1 MDSAFYSAF
10 AGFSARVQALDV
22 VANNLANAGTNG
34 FKAQHA
40 FYRSFSEWL
49 QPATDN
55 PMNLAVNQY
64 GVLGGT
70 RMDLSQGTALPTGND
85 TDVALQGTGFIAVL
99 TAAGVR
105 YTRDGSFVLDK
116 NRNLVTQKG
125 EQVLSEQP
133 NGRIQPIQLPAG
145 TGKMN
150 ISADGSISVN
160 GALVAKLRIE
170 DFPTG
175 TPLKQ
180 EGASNLAA
188 PDGTAKPATNVSV
201 LQGSL
206 EASNSDTVTSTVAV
220 LDLERSAQTFEKA
233 LSIMHNE
240 FNKTAATDI
249 GRI

>member
-1 MDSAFYSAF
+1 MNSGFYSAY
-10 AGFSARVQALDV
+10 AGFAARVQALDV
-22 VANNLANAGTNG
+22 VANNLANASTNG
-34 FKAQHA
+34 FKAQHT

-49 QPATDN
+49 QTTPNN

-70 RMDLSQGTALPTGND
+70 RLDLSQGTALVTGND
-85 TDVALQGTGFIAVL
+85 SDVALQGTGFIAVL
-99 TAAGVR
+99 TSAGIR
-105 YTRDGSFVLDK
+105 YTRDGSFVIDK

-125 EQVLSEQP
+125 DQVLSEQL
-133 NGRIQPIQLPAG
+133 NGRIQPIQLPPG
-145 TGKMN
+145 TGKMT
-150 ISADGSISVN
+150 ISTDGSVSVD

-170 DFPTG
+170 DFAPG
-175 TPLKQ
+175 TQLTQ
-180 EGASNLAA
+180 EGASNLVA
-188 PDGTAKPATNVSV
+188 PNGAAKPATNVSV

-206 EASNSDTVTSTVAV
+206 EASNSDVVRSTTAI
-220 LDLERSAQTFEKA
+220 LDLERTAQTFEKA

>member
-1 MDSAFYSAF
+1 MNSGFYSAY
-10 AGFSARVQALDV
+10 AGFAARVQALDV
-22 VANNLANAGTNG
+22 VANNLANASTNG
-34 FKAQHA
+34 FKAQHT

-49 QPATDN
+49 QTTPNN

-70 RMDLSQGTALPTGND
+70 RLDLS
-85 TDVALQGTGFIAVL
+85 QGTGFIAVL
-99 TAAGVR
+99 TSAGIR
-105 YTRDGSFVLDK
+105 YTRDGSFVIDK

-125 EQVLSEQP
+125 DQVLSEQL
-133 NGRIQPIQLPAG
+133 NGRIQPIQLPPG
-145 TGKMN
+145 TGKMT
-150 ISADGSISVN
+150 ISTDGSVSVD

-170 DFPTG
+170 DFAPG
-175 TPLKQ
+175 TQLTQ
-180 EGASNLAA
+180 EGASNLVA
-188 PDGTAKPATNVSV
+188 PNGAAKPATNVSV

-206 EASNSDTVTSTVAV
+206 EASNSDVVRSTTAI
-220 LDLERSAQTFEKA
+220 LDLERTAQTFEKA